1 MTLDLFA
8 LLREE
13 IRPALGC
20 TEPAAVALAC
30 ATAAS
35 YLEGAPQKV
44 EVETDPNV
52 FKNGMGVFIPGTKK
66 AGLHLASALGALAG
80 KPELELEVLSG
91 CARYLS
97 AAEAMVQNQQVTVTP
112 SRPRGNIS
120 ILARVTNKNGQATAL
135 IEGSHTHLA
144 RVTVNDQVVYED
156 IPHETGNKEDNISA
170 LLDYSIREL
179 VAACKTLP
187 DDAYDF
193 LLACARSNQKVA
205 RAGIEQ
211 KLGLGLGHRYQQLIT
226 KDEASKDLG
235 TLALI
240 ATAGAADARM
250 SGYDAPVYSTNGSG
264 NQGITAS
271 LPVLTVGE
279 ELGKSDKEIA
289 IALAISQIVT
299 LYVKQHIGKLSALC
313 ACAVA
318 AAIGAS
324 CGIVYLIDVPYQTLE
339 ETIKLMVANLTG
351 MICDGAKVS
360 CSLKLATAANTAVQ
374 TALLAKE
381 GLTTPTGDGIIA
393 TTVEDT
399 IRNLGSVS
407 NPGMVE
413 TDNIILDVMQHI
425 AANNNN

>member
-135 IEGSHTHLA
+135 IEGSHTH
-144 RVTVNDQVVYED
+144 
-156 IPHETGNKEDNISA
+156 
-170 LLDYSIREL
+170 L